1 MLKRAYHPRHDQNR
15 MRHEGNVS
23 LAREQYLSGRVPE
36 NLRRLLA
43 GRYQWMNDFIRP
55 GDVGLEVGCG
65 TGLSKQFIRAQE
77 YYLSDLDEYE
87 WLDFK
92 NVDALAT
99 PFDDASFDFV
109 VNSNMIHHV
118 ASPLRFFAEMHRI
131 LKPGGRLIIQE
142 INASSLMRLL
152 LRLMRHE
159 GYSYDVNVF
168 DPSAVCTDPADL
180 WAANC
185 VIPNLLFD
193 DRQAFARH
201 VAGFDFIHHRF
212 RECLCL
218 INSGGVIA
226 KTVYVPLPGA
236 ALRCLEAVDSALT
249 SWFPGLLALQRQVVL
264 ERRPVEAPLEKPPAH
279 AAGKSAPRQPAAR
292 SALVVS

>member
-1 MLKRAYHPRHDQNR
+1 MLTRAYHPRHDQNR
-15 MRHEGNVS
+15 MRHEGNVA
-23 LAREQYLSGRVPE
+23 LARQQYLSGQASE
-36 NLRRLLA
+36 NLRHLLA
-43 GRYQWMNDFIRP
+43 GRYEWMNGFIRP

-65 TGLSKQFIRAQE
+65 TGLSKQFIRAE
-77 YYLSDLDEYE
+77 RYFLSDFENYP

-118 ASPLRFFAEMHRI
+118 ASPLKFFAEMHRI

-142 INASSLMRLL
+142 INASLVMRLL

-159 GYSYDVNVF
+159 GYCYDVDVF
-168 DPSAVCTDPADL
+168 DRNAICTDPGDL
-180 WAANC
+180 WSANC

-193 DRQAFARH
+193 DRAAFERN
-201 VAGFDFIHHRF
+201 VAGFQFVHHRF

-226 KTVYVPLPGA
+226 KTFHVPLPRV
-236 ALRCLEAVDSALT
+236 ALKCMTAVDSLLT
-249 SWFPGLLALQRQVVL
+249 AWKPGIFALQRQIVL
-264 ERRPVEAPLEKPPAH
+264 ESLPVKVTSTSPSPQFAQVGAARPS
-279 AAGKSAPRQPAAR
+279 AAGSAVA
-292 SALVVS
+292 VG

>member
-15 MRHEGNVS
+15 MRHEGDVA
-23 LAREQYLSGRVPE
+23 LARRQYLAGRVPE
-36 NLRRLLA
+36 NLRHLLR
-43 GRYQWMNDFIRP
+43 GRYEWMNEFIRA
-55 GDVGLEVGCG
+55 GDMGLEVGCG
-65 TGLSKQFIRAQE
+65 TGLSKQFVRCE
-77 YYLSDLDEYE
+77 KYYLSDLADYD

-92 NVDALAT
+92 HVDALAT

-142 INASSLMRLL
+142 INASLLMRLL

-159 GYSYDVNVF
+159 GYTYDVNVF
-168 DPSAVCTDPADL
+168 DRNAVCTDPDDL
-180 WAANC
+180 WSANC

-193 DRQAFARH
+193 DQQAFERH
-201 VAGFDFIHHRF
+201 VPGFRF
-212 RECLCL
+212 AHQRHRECLCL

-226 KTVYVPLPGA
+226 KTIYLPLPRWALGCLGA
-236 ALRCLEAVDSALT
+236 ADSVLT
-249 SWFPGLLALQRQVVL
+249 TWFPGLLALQRQIVL
-264 ERRPVEAPLEKPPAH
+264 QKQPLEAPLSSSADLPPPA
-279 AAGKSAPRQPAAR
+279 ASARPGPPAKVLA
-292 SALVVS
+292 VK

>member
-1 MLKRAYHPRHDQNR
+1 MLNRAYHPRHDQNR
-15 MRHEGNVS
+15 MRHEGNVA

-43 GRYQWMNDFIRP
+43 GRYLWMNDFIRP

-65 TGLSKQFIRAQE
+65 TGLSKQFIQAKE
-77 YYLSDLDEYE
+77 YYLSDLDEYD

-142 INASSLMRLL
+142 INASLLMRLL

-168 DPSAVCTDPADL
+168 DPNAVCTDPNDL

-201 VAGFDFIHHRF
+201 VAGFDFVHHRF
-212 RECLCL
+212 GECLCL

-226 KTVYVPLPGA
+226 KTVYLPLPRA
-236 ALRCLEAVDSALT
+236 AVRCLEAVDSVLT
-249 SWFPGLLALQRQVVL
+249 SWFPGLLALQRQIVL
-264 ERRPVEAPLEKPPAH
+264 QRRPVEAPREQSADAAAH
-279 AAGKSAPRQPAAR
+279 GPTSRRHATR
-292 SALVVS
+292 SALAAS

>member
-1 MLKRAYHPRHDQNR
+1 MLKRAYHPRHEQNR
-15 MRHEGNVS
+15 MRHEGNVPR
-23 LAREQYLSGRVPE
+23 AREQYLSGQVPE
-36 NLRRLLA
+36 NLRHLLQ
-43 GRYQWMNDFIRP
+43 GRYEWMNQFIRP

-65 TGLSKQFIRAQE
+65 TGLSKQFIRAE
-77 YYLSDLDEYE
+77 KYFLSDFENYA

-99 PFDDASFDFV
+99 PFDDASFDFI

-142 INASSLMRLL
+142 INASLVMRLL

-168 DPSAVCTDPADL
+168 DRNSICTDPRDL
-180 WAANC
+180 WSANC

-193 DRQAFARH
+193 DREAFERN
-201 VAGFDFIHHRF
+201 VAGFHFVYHRF
-212 RECLCL
+212 QECLCL

-226 KTVYVPLPGA
+226 KTMYVPLPRF
-236 ALRCLEAVDSALT
+236 ALRCLGAADSFLT
-249 SWFPGLLALQRQVVL
+249 ACFPNVFALQRQIVL
-264 ERRPVEAPLEKPPAH
+264 QKQPVKVMVESQPHPLAEVA
-279 AAGKSAPRQPAAR
+279 AAR
-292 SALVVS
+292 TSAVNSVVGVG

>member
-15 MRHEGNVS
+15 MRHEGNVA
-23 LAREQYLSGRVPE
+23 LAREKYLSGRVPE

-43 GRYQWMNDFIRP
+43 GRYQWMNQFIGE

-65 TGLSKQFIRAQE
+65 TGLSKQFIRAKK
-77 YYLSDLDEYE
+77 YYLSDLDEYD

-92 NVDALAT
+92 SVDALAT

-142 INASSLMRLL
+142 INGSLLMRLL

-159 GYSYDVNVF
+159 GYTYDVDVF
-168 DPSAVCTDPADL
+168 DPGAICTDPHDL

-201 VAGFDFIHHRF
+201 VSGFGMIHHRY

-218 INSGGVIA
+218 MNSGGVIA
-226 KTVYVPLPGA
+226 KTIYVPLPSA
-236 ALRCLEAVDSALT
+236 ALRCIEAVDSVLT
-249 SWFPGLLALQRQVVL
+249 AWLPSLLALQRQIVL
-264 ERRPVEAPLEKPPAH
+264 ERLPVEATVERPRAEVITAAAHRRPANH
-279 AAGKSAPRQPAAR
+279 SALAAG
-292 SALVVS
+292 